1 MDKLEKLISIARR
14 KLSNRQETEIRD
26 IYGKMTMEQ
35 LEELADGNPTE
46 ERIKEIFASV
56 GGLHILESG

>member
-1 MDKLEKLISIARR
+1 MGKIEKLISIARQ
-14 KLSNRQETEIRD
+14 KSSGRQKTEIRE
-26 IYGKMTMEQ
+26 IYGRMTIEQ

>member
-1 MDKLEKLISIARR
+1 MGKLEKLISIARQKSSSR
-14 KLSNRQETEIRD
+14 RETEIRD
-26 IYGKMTMEQ
+26 IYSKMTMEQ

-56 GGLHILESG
+56 GGLHILERG

>member
-1 MDKLEKLISIARR
+1 MGKIEKLISIARQ
-14 KLSNRQETEIRD
+14 KSSGRQKTEIRE
-26 IYGKMTMEQ
+26 IYGRMTIEQ

-56 GGLHILESG
+56 GGLHVLESG

>member
-1 MDKLEKLISIARR
+1 MGKLEKLISIARQKSSSR
-14 KLSNRQETEIRD
+14 HKTEIRD

>member
-1 MDKLEKLISIARR
+1 MGKLEKLISIARQ
-14 KLSNRQETEIRD
+14 KSSSRQKTEIRE
-26 IYGKMTMEQ
+26 IYGRMTTEQ

>member
-1 MDKLEKLISIARR
+1 MNKIEKLISIARQR
-14 KLSNRQETEIRD
+14 SRYKQETEIRK
-26 IYGKMTMEQ
+26 IYGKMSVEQ
-35 LEELADGNPTE
+35 LEELAEGNPTE

>member
-1 MDKLEKLISIARR
+1 MDKIEKLISTARQR
-14 KLSNRQETEIRD
+14 SSCKLKTEIRE
-26 IYGKMTMEQ
+26 IYSKMTIEQ

-56 GGLHILESG
+56 GGLHVLESG